1 MWSGCWG
8 QDQVN
13 IRKLPRGEWKMPF
26 STIEEII
33 EEIKAGKMV
42 IVCDDEDRE
51 NEGDLTIAAELVTP
65 EDINFMTLYGRG
77 LICLPM
83 AGELIDRLEIPD
95 MVQHNYSRM
104 GTAFTAS
111 IEAKNGITTGI
122 SAADRAHTC
131 RVAVDDVTGPEDLV
145 MPGHVFPLRARP
157 GGVLQRAGQTEAA
170 VDLARLAGL
179 KPAGVIWEVMKEDGT
194 MGRGPDLEK
203 FSREHGIKM
212 VTVAQIIEYRH
223 AFETQVRCAVET
235 RLPTPFGEFRLRAY
249 ENEID
254 DLTHVAL
261 AMGEPEGKDDVL
273 VRVHSAC
280 LTGDALHSL
289 RCDCGEQLEAAME
302 RVAAEGEGVIAYMQ
316 QEGRGIGLLNK
327 MKAYHLQDEG
337 MDTVEANQKLGL
349 APDLRDYGVGA
360 QILKDLDLKR
370 IRLLTNN
377 LTKVVGLRG
386 FGLEITQRVPIE
398 MEPNGHN
405 ERYLQTKREK
415 LNHVFEEF

>member
-1 MWSGCWG
+1 
-8 QDQVN
+8 
-13 IRKLPRGEWKMPF
+13 MPF
-26 STIEEII
+26 SPIEEII
-33 EEIKAGKMV
+33 EDIKRGKMV

-51 NEGDLTIAAELVTP
+51 NEGDLTMAAELVTAD
-65 EDINFMTLYGRG
+65 DINFMASHGRG

-83 AGELIDRLEIPD
+83 AGEIVDRLDIPE
-95 MVQHNYSRM
+95 MVTHNASRM

-111 IEAKNGITTGI
+111 IEAREGITTGI

-131 RVAVDDVTGPEDLV
+131 RVAVDEATGPEDLV
-145 MPGHVFPLRARP
+145 MPGHVFPLRAKP

-179 KPAGVIWEVMKEDGT
+179 KPAGVICEIMKEDGT
-194 MGRGPDLEK
+194 MARVPDLEK
-203 FSREHGIKM
+203 FSKEHDIKL
-212 VTVAQIIEYRH
+212 VTVAQIIEHRH
-223 AFETQVRCAVET
+223 AYETQVRCAVET

-261 AMGEPEGKDDVL
+261 VMGEPEGKDDVL

-302 RVAAEGEGVIAYMQ
+302 IIAAEGEGVIAYMQ

-327 MKAYHLQDEG
+327 MRAYHLQDEG

-360 QILKDLDLKR
+360 QILKDLGLKR

-386 FGLEITQRVPIE
+386 FGLEITERVPIE

-405 ERYLQTKREK
+405 ERYLKTKREK
-415 LNHVFEEF
+415 LNHVFEKF

>member
-1 MWSGCWG
+1 
-8 QDQVN
+8 
-13 IRKLPRGEWKMPF
+13 MPF
-26 STIEEII
+26 SPIEEIL
-33 EEIKAGKMV
+33 EDIKAGKMV

-51 NEGDLTIAAELVTP
+51 NEGDLTMAAELVTA
-65 EDINFMTLYGRG
+65 EDINFMATEGRG

-83 AGELIDRLEIPD
+83 AGEIVDRLDIPE
-95 MVQHNYSRM
+95 MVTHNASRM

-111 IEAKNGITTGI
+111 IEAKDGITTGI

-131 RVAVDDVTGPEDLV
+131 RVAVDDATGPEDLV
-145 MPGHVFPLRARP
+145 MPGHVFPLRAKS

-179 KPAGVIWEVMKEDGT
+179 KPAGVICEIMKEDGT
-194 MGRGPDLEK
+194 MARVPDLEK
-203 FSREHGIKM
+203 FSREHDVKL

-223 AFETQVRCAVET
+223 AYETQVTCAVET
-235 RLPTPFGEFRLRAY
+235 KLPTPFGEFRLRAY

-261 AMGEPEGKDDVL
+261 VMGEPEGKDDVL

-302 RVAAEGEGVIAYMQ
+302 RVAHEGEGAIVYMQ

-386 FGLEITQRVPIE
+386 FGLEITERVPIE

-405 ERYLQTKREK
+405 ERYLKTKREK
-415 LNHVFEEF
+415 LNHVFEKF

>member
-1 MWSGCWG
+1 
-8 QDQVN
+8 
-13 IRKLPRGEWKMPF
+13 MPF
-26 STIEEII
+26 SPIEEIV
-33 EEIKAGKMV
+33 EDIKQGKMV

-51 NEGDLTIAAELVTP
+51 NEGDLTMAAELVTAD
-65 EDINFMTLYGRG
+65 DINFMAAYGRG

-83 AGELIDRLEIPD
+83 AGEIVDRLDIPQ
-95 MVQHNYSRM
+95 MVTHNASRM

-111 IEAKNGITTGI
+111 IEAKEGITTGI

-131 RVAVDDVTGPEDLV
+131 RVAVDDATGPEDLV
-145 MPGHVFPLRARP
+145 MPGHVFPLRAKD

-179 KPAGVIWEVMKEDGT
+179 RPAGVICEIMKEDGT
-194 MGRGPDLEK
+194 MARVPDLER
-203 FSREHGIKM
+203 FSKEHGVKL
-212 VTVAQIIEYRH
+212 VTVAQIIEHRH

-249 ENEID
+249 ENDID
-254 DLTHVAL
+254 ELTHVAL
-261 AMGEPEGKDDVL
+261 VMGEPEGKDDVL

-302 RVAAEGEGVIAYMQ
+302 RIASEGEGVIAYMQ

-327 MKAYHLQDEG
+327 MRAYHLQDEG

-386 FGLEITQRVPIE
+386 FGLEIAERVPIE

-405 ERYLQTKREK
+405 ERYLKTKREK
-415 LNHVFEEF
+415 LNHVFEKF

>member
-1 MWSGCWG
+1 
-8 QDQVN
+8 
-13 IRKLPRGEWKMPF
+13 MPF
-26 STIEEII
+26 SPIEEIL
-33 EEIKAGKMV
+33 EDIKAGKMV

-51 NEGDLTIAAELVTP
+51 NEGDLTMAAELVTA
-65 EDINFMTLYGRG
+65 EDINFMATQGRG

-83 AGELIDRLEIPD
+83 SGEIIDRLDIPE
-95 MVQHNYSRM
+95 MVTHNASRM

-111 IEAKNGITTGI
+111 IEAKDGITTGI

-131 RVAVDDVTGPEDLV
+131 RVAVDEATGPEDLV
-145 MPGHVFPLRARP
+145 MPGHVFPLRAKP

-179 KPAGVIWEVMKEDGT
+179 KPAGVICEIMKEDGT
-194 MGRGPDLEK
+194 MARVPDLEK
-203 FSREHGIKM
+203 FSKEHDVKL

-223 AFETQVRCAVET
+223 AYETQVTCAVET
-235 RLPTPFGEFRLRAY
+235 KLPTPFGEFRLRAY

-261 AMGEPEGKDDVL
+261 VMGEPEGKEDVL

-289 RCDCGEQLEAAME
+289 RCDCGEQLESAME
-302 RVAAEGEGVIAYMQ
+302 RVAAEGEGVIVYMQ

-349 APDLRDYGVGA
+349 APDLRDYGIGA

-386 FGLEITQRVPIE
+386 FGLEITERVPIE

-405 ERYLQTKREK
+405 ERYLKTKREK
-415 LNHVFEEF
+415 LNHVFEKF